1 MTSTST
7 GTTESTTES
16 SQEESAKQALEVK
29 AEPVP
34 VPQQTNVTAAQ
45 WDPLP
50 PPPPGF
56 IATRWPGPDYGG
68 GPAAWISAVVG
79 GAATAIA
86 LPLTRPGLG
95 WFVVGLVCAIAVGNA
110 ARFGPRPDS
119 QAERVVRIG
128 WAVLALALLAVGIFL
143 NAYWLHYICVAAALG
158 CAALACAGGHSVRA
172 IFYASFA
179 GVGAFFRSIP
189 WLARGATSWNKTRE
203 KQSHAS
209 RTAVAVLVT
218 IVLLVVFGALF
229 ASADAAF
236 ARIIGDLLPEFSGRT
251 MARIVFYGLVGGLLT
266 AGATFIVLAPP
277 DLSGLE
283 SPAKRRIGTVELVLP
298 IGGLVLLFAGFVA
311 VQARFLFS
319 GNPPEGSTFSKYAV
333 QGFSQLVVVTLL
345 TLVVIGCVTRWAPKQ
360 TERDRAIL
368 RILLGVLV
376 ALTMVIVASA
386 VYRMWLYM
394 NELGWTR
401 ERFFFGA
408 VEIYLGFVFLLIV
421 AAGIKLRAAWFPRAI
436 IASFALMLLAMAAF
450 NPERYIAEQNI
461 NRFYDNRAEP
471 GYLKTFDLGYLQ
483 FLTTDAINEL
493 VDLPEPYR
501 SCALLRI
508 EADLKNMP
516 EQWYSWNVSRA
527 HARNVIAETQI
538 DPNGC
543 TKWFD
548 IRRENA
554 SR

>member
-1 MTSTST
+1 MPT
-7 GTTESTTES
+7 
-16 SQEESAKQALEVK
+16 A
-29 AEPVP
+29 
-34 VPQQTNVTAAQ
+34 PQLNA
-45 WDPLP
+45 LP

-56 IATRWPGPDYGG
+56 VATRWPGPGYGG
-68 GPAAWISAVVG
+68 GPAAWISALIG
-79 GAATAIA
+79 GVAFAVA

-95 WFVVGLVCAIAVGNA
+95 WFLVGLVCALAVGHA
-110 ARFGPRPDS
+110 ARFGPQPDRRS
-119 QAERVVRIG
+119 ERIIRIG
-128 WAVLALALLAVGIFL
+128 WAVLGLVLLSVGIFL
-143 NAYWLHYICVAAALG
+143 NAYWLHYICVLAALG

-179 GVGAFFRSIP
+179 GIAAVFRSIP
-189 WLARGATSWNKTRE
+189 WLAKGAAAWTKTRE
-203 KQSHAS
+203 KQSNAS
-209 RTAVAVLVT
+209 RTIVAVLVT

-229 ASADAAF
+229 ASADVAF
-236 ARIIGDLLPEFSGRT
+236 AGIIKDLLPELSGRT
-251 MARIVFYGLVGGLLT
+251 VTRVILYTSIGALLT

-277 DLSGLE
+277 ELSGLE

-298 IGGLVLLFAGFVA
+298 IGGLVLLFAGFVS

-319 GNPPEGSTFSKYAV
+319 GKPPASLTFSEYAV
-333 QGFSQLVVVTLL
+333 QGFGQLVLVTLL
-345 TLVVIGCVTRWAPKQ
+345 TLLVIGCATRWAPKQ
-360 TERDRAIL
+360 TERDRLVL
-368 RILLGVLV
+368 RSILGVLV

-436 IASFALMLLAMAAF
+436 IASFALMLVAMAAV
-450 NPERYIAEQNI
+450 NPERYIAHQNI
-461 NRFYDNRAEP
+461 DRFYANQNKP
-471 GYLKTFDLGYLQ
+471 GYLRTFDLGYLQ
-483 FLTTDAINEL
+483 FLTTDAIDEL
-493 VDLPEPYR
+493 VRLDEPYR
-501 SCALLRI
+501 SCALQRI
-508 EADLKNMP
+508 QSDLADMP
-516 EQWYSWNVSRA
+516 EQWYSWNLSRD
-527 HARNVIAETQI
+527 HARDVIANTRI

>member
-1 MTSTST
+1 M
-7 GTTESTTES
+7 
-16 SQEESAKQALEVK
+16 
-29 AEPVP
+29 P
-34 VPQQTNVTAAQ
+34 TAPQ

-56 IATRWPGPDYGG
+56 VATRWPGPGYGG
-68 GPAAWISAVVG
+68 GPAAWVSALIG
-79 GAATAIA
+79 GVAFAVA

-95 WFVVGLVCAIAVGNA
+95 WFLVGLVCALAIGHA
-110 ARFGPRPDS
+110 ARFGPQPDLRS
-119 QAERVVRIG
+119 ERIIRIG
-128 WAVLALALLAVGIFL
+128 WAVAGLVLLSVGIFL
-143 NAYWLHYICVAAALG
+143 NAYWLHYICVLAALG

-179 GVGAFFRSIP
+179 GIAAVFRSIP
-189 WLARGATSWNKTRE
+189 WLAKGAAAWTKARE
-203 KQSHAS
+203 KQSNAS
-209 RTAVAVLVT
+209 RTALAVLVT
-218 IVLLVVFGALF
+218 IVLLIVFGALF

-236 ARIIGDLLPEFSGRT
+236 AGIVKDLLPELNGRT
-251 MARIVFYGLVGGLLT
+251 ITRVIFYTLLGGLLT
-266 AGATFIVLAPP
+266 AGATYIVLAPP

-311 VQARFLFS
+311 VQARFLFT
-319 GNPPEGSTFSKYAV
+319 GEPPKGATFSEYAV
-333 QGFSQLVVVTLL
+333 QGFGQLVVVTLL
-345 TLVVIGCVTRWAPKQ
+345 TLLVIGCVTRWAPKQ
-360 TERDRAIL
+360 TERNRLVLRSIL
-368 RILLGVLV
+368 GALV

-421 AAGIKLRAAWFPRAI
+421 AAGVKLRAAWFPRAI
-436 IASFALMLLAMAAF
+436 IASFALMLLAMAAV
-450 NPERYIAEQNI
+450 NPERYIAQQNI
-461 NRFYDNRAEP
+461 DRFHANQTKP
-471 GYLKTFDLGYLQ
+471 GYLRTFDLGYLQ
-483 FLTTDAINEL
+483 FLTTDAIDEL
-493 VDLPEPYR
+493 MRLDEPYR

-508 EADLKNMP
+508 QDDLADMP
-516 EQWYSWNVSRA
+516 EQWYSWNLSRG
-527 HARNVIAETQI
+527 HARDVIAKTQI

-543 TKWFD
+543 TKWFE